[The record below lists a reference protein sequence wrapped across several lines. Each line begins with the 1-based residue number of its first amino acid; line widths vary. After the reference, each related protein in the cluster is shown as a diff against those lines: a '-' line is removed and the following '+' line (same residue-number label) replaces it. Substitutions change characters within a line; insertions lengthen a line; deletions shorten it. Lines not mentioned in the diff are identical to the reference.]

1 MNRQSCRLGA
11 VGAGAGLPR
20 GALVLAITRG
30 SAAAT
35 GARAIPADLEPEPP
49 RLPHPRDPLLRK
61 VQRILAELRR
71 LHVFLIN
78 QPRAL
83 ALRHAAAAGPESLAL
98 GEPAAAVQLMCCE
111 LQRLRLAVNMLQAEL
126 QCRHGDGLSGA
137 RVNRRTTTAQLA
149 QATRVE
155 QHYTG
160 NKSRNAVVRQDVPLA
175 KSEQQREEEEALA
188 KYHQRVLEQEQYDA
202 QVARQLAARLEREEQ
217 LRRMQ
222 REQQDGEIARQ
233 IQVGPGQV
241 AVAYT
246 RVEREKMKLEK
257 ERRERERQD
266 LESAYQQQKQQQHHV
281 HPQHWQMPPPS
292 RSPAQLPPH
301 SPQSPKSPQAQ
312 LLPPRQPKPGPS
324 SSPLYNPPP
333 PVSNVRAYPK
343 PGTSPVAGTSS
354 SSASALLPDQPY
366 GHVAATGQE
375 VAGAVISGHFA
386 HTPPRAVRQTLGAQG
401 GQGQGDYN
409 SVGLPCISAS
419 TAPEDV
425 AQQIRQMNLS
435 RHTPQQICDDF
446 PTAEDIF
453 EEEARRLQEEKDAE
467 LARQLQ
473 EQEEREGAEG
483 MDRDRLLAME
493 AQDQEL
499 ARMLQ
504 EKEKAKLKRARERAK
519 QKALLK
525 KQQEQLQADGAGPSG
540 CGPAP
545 SGSGTSSPM
554 SPNYSQIATEDE
566 EGCYSLPHQPSPVP
580 PPSHSVSPGNSDPS
594 TKAGQTKG
602 RRRFPDPEAI
612 EQLPSPNVTPPG
624 SVTSSGPNDALR
636 NIAIVIDPTYPRRS
650 PPNASDVRTSPITTS
665 SQLDYVEENCGSPA
679 PPYMPIQGQRRT
691 ASLEKKLKKKAPKD
705 GCKQQ

>member
-1 MNRQSCRLGA
+1 MRSSPRG
-11 VGAGAGLPR
+11 GAGRAGRAGRAFPR
-20 GALVLAITRG
+20 ACPP
-30 SAAAT
+30 AAPSPYTA
-35 GARAIPADLEPEPP
+35 
-49 RLPHPRDPLLRK
+49 HDPLQRK

-71 LHVFLIN
+71 LHVVLLN
-78 QPRAL
+78 QTHAL
-83 ALRHAAAAGPESLAL
+83 KQAVGPSSGAAPGLAAAAE
-98 GEPAAAVQLMCCE
+98 QLMWSLERSLCCE
-111 LQRLRLAVNMLQAEL
+111 LQRLRLAVDQLQAEL
-126 QCRHGDGLSGA
+126 QGRGRPSRRERGA
-137 RVNRRTTTAQLA
+137 ARMDSVP
-149 QATRVE
+149 ATLVE

-188 KYHQRVLEQEQYDA
+188 KYHQSVLEQEQYDA

-217 LRRMQ
+217 LRKMQ

-233 IQVGPGQV
+233 IQ
-241 AVAYT
+241 
-246 RVEREKMKLEK
+246 EREKIKLDK
-257 ERRERERQD
+257 ERRERERLD
-266 LESAYQQQKQQQHHV
+266 LEFAYQHQKQQQHHV

-312 LLPPRQPKPGPS
+312 LLPPRQPRQAS
-324 SSPLYNPPP
+324 SASPLYNPPP

-343 PGTSPVAGTSS
+343 PGTSPVAGASS
-354 SSASALLPDQPY
+354 SSGAALLSDQPY
-366 GHVAATGQE
+366 GHVAGAGQD
-375 VAGAVISGHFA
+375 VAGAVFAGHLHS
-386 HTPPRAVRQTLGAQG
+386 HTPPRAVRQSHGAQG
-401 GQGQGDYN
+401 HGDYN
-409 SVGLPCISAS
+409 SIGLPAISAS
-419 TAPEDV
+419 PAPEDV

-435 RHTPQQICDDF
+435 RHTPSQQLCDEF
-446 PTAEDIF
+446 PSPEDIF

-483 MDRDRLLAME
+483 IDRDRLLAME

-525 KQQEQLQADGAGPSG
+525 KQQEQQPTDGAGPSG
-540 CGPAP
+540 CGPGPGP
-545 SGSGTSSPM
+545 SGSGTSSPL

-580 PPSHSVSPGNSDPS
+580 PASHPGSPGNSELS
-594 TKAGQTKG
+594 NKAGQAKG

-612 EQLPSPNVTPPG
+612 EELPSPTVTPPG
-624 SVTSSGPNDALR
+624 SISGFGPSDALR
-636 NIAIVIDPTYPRRS
+636 NIAVVIDPTYPRRS
-650 PPNASDVRTSPITTS
+650 PPNAADVRTSPVTTS
-665 SQLDYVEENCGSPA
+665 SQLDYVEDNCGSPA

-691 ASLEKKLKKKAPKD
+691 ASLEKKSKKKTSKD